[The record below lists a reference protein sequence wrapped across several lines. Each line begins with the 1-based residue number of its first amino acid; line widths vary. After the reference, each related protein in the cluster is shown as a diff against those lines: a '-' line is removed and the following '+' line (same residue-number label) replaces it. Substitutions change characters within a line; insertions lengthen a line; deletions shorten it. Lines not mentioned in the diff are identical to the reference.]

1 VESGESGI
9 ERPGA
14 GRVPDRLESFWRW
27 LAVFGSGLRQLPRT
41 VFLRVFTRL
50 VSDRTRRSWKDRG
63 WFAMWDRMA
72 AGGRIRI
79 PFGLAEN
86 MYLATEHFDLAGA
99 QGHAMLRGLHE
110 PMVQEA
116 LRRTLAD
123 GSTFYDVG
131 ANMGFMTLVGAR
143 LVGPAGRV
151 VSIEPEPENVAA
163 IEANAA
169 INGIA
174 TITVIA
180 AAAAA
185 ESGPVEV
192 IGVRD
197 TLWTRLAEVG
207 EHPMER
213 ERLLVPGVRL
223 DDLVYES
230 GIDPPDVVKIDV
242 EGGELQVLAGMSR
255 LLRDRRPAII
265 AEMHGKNAAVC
276 ELLREAGYRI
286 INLDG
291 PESPERAGDNVHLL
305 AQPAG

>member
-1 VESGESGI
+1 V
-9 ERPGA
+9 A
-14 GRVPDRLESFWRW
+14 DRLESFRRW
-27 LAVFGSGLRQLPRT
+27 LGVFGRGVWGLPRT

-63 WFAMWDRMA
+63 WFALWDRVA
-72 AGGRIRI
+72 VGGRIRI

-86 MYLATEHFDLAGA
+86 MYLDTEHFDLAGA

-116 LRRTLAD
+116 LRRTLAE

-143 LVGPAGRV
+143 LVV
-151 VSIEPEPENVAA
+151 
-163 IEANAA
+163 
-169 INGIA
+169 
-174 TITVIA
+174 
-180 AAAAA
+180 
-185 ESGPVEV
+185 
-192 IGVRD
+192 
-197 TLWTRLAEVG
+197 WTRLSEVG

-213 ERLLVPGVRL
+213 ERLTVEGVAL
-223 DDLVYES
+223 DDLVYQR

-255 LLRDRRPAII
+255 LLRDRPPAII

-276 ELLREAGYRI
+276 ELLRQAGYRI
-286 INLDG
+286 VNLDG
-291 PESPERAGDNVHLL
+291 PEPPERAGDNAHLL
-305 AQPAG
+305 AQPEG

>member
-1 VESGESGI
+1 MGGL
-9 ERPGA
+9 A
-14 GRVPDRLESFWRW
+14 ARLASLWRW
-27 LAVFGSGLRQLPRT
+27 LEVFASGLRYLPQT

-50 VSDRTRRSWKDRG
+50 VSDSTRRSWKDRG
-63 WFAMWDRMA
+63 RFALWDRIA
-72 AGGRIRI
+72 VGGRVRI
-79 PFGLAEN
+79 PFGLADN

-116 LRRTLAD
+116 LRRTLA
-123 GSTFYDVG
+123 GGATFYDVG

-143 LVGPAGRV
+143 LVGPAGVV
-151 VSIEPEPENVAA
+151 VSIDPEPDNAAA

-169 INGIA
+169 LNGLA
-174 TITVIA
+174 TVTVIA

-185 ESGPVEV
+185 ATGPVEV

-197 TLWTRLAEVG
+197 MLWTRLAEVG

-213 ERLLVPGVRL
+213 ERLTVPGVSL
-223 DDLVYES
+223 DDLVYEQ
-230 GIDPPDVVKIDV
+230 GIHPPDVVKIDV

-255 LLRDRRPAII
+255 LLRERRPAII

-276 ELLREAGYRI
+276 ELLRDAGYGI
-286 INLDG
+286 VNLDG
-291 PESPERAGDNVHLL
+291 PESPERAGENAHLL
-305 AQPAG
+305 AQAEQRAG

>member
-1 VESGESGI
+1 MA
-9 ERPGA
+9 ERLDSL
-14 GRVPDRLESFWRW
+14 RRW
-27 LAVFGSGLRQLPRT
+27 LTVFGSGLRYLPQT

-50 VSDRTRRSWKDRG
+50 VSDRTRRRWKDRG
-63 WFAMWDRMA
+63 WFAPWDRIA
-72 AGGRIRI
+72 AGGRVRI
-79 PFGLAEN
+79 PFGIAEN
-86 MYLATEHFDLAGA
+86 LYLATEHFDLAGA

-116 LRRTLAD
+116 LRRTLAP

-151 VSIEPEPENVAA
+151 VSIEPEPDNIAA
-163 IEANAA
+163 IEANAG

-174 TITVIA
+174 TITAIA

-185 ESGPVEV
+185 ETGPAEV

-213 ERLLVPGVRL
+213 ERLTVPGVRL
-223 DDLVYES
+223 DDLVYVQ
-230 GIDPPDVVKIDV
+230 GMHPPDVVKIDV
-242 EGGELQVLAGMSR
+242 EGAELQVLAGMPR

-265 AEMHGKNAAVC
+265 AEMHGRNLEVC

-286 INLDG
+286 TNLDG
-291 PESPERAGDNVHLL
+291 PEPPERAGDNAHLL
-305 AQPAG
+305 AQAE

>member
-1 VESGESGI
+1 VT
-9 ERPGA
+9 
-14 GRVPDRLESFWRW
+14 DRLDSFRRW
-27 LAVFGSGLRQLPRT
+27 LAVFGSGLRFLPQT

-50 VSDRTRRSWKDRG
+50 VTDRTRRSWKDRG
-63 WFAMWDRMA
+63 WFALWDRIA

-86 MYLATEHFDLAGA
+86 MYLATGHFDLAGA
-99 QGHAMLRGLHE
+99 QGHAVLRGLHE

-123 GSTFYDVG
+123 GAVFYDVG
-131 ANMGFMTLVGAR
+131 ANIGFMSLVGAR

-151 VSIEPEPENVAA
+151 VSVEPEPENVAA

-169 INGIA
+169 VNGIA

-185 ESGPVEV
+185 ETGPVEV

-197 TLWTRLAEVG
+197 TLWTRLADVG

-213 ERLLVPGVRL
+213 ERLTVPGVRL
-223 DDLVYES
+223 DDLVYAQ
-230 GIDPPDVVKIDV
+230 GVDPPDVVKIDV
-242 EGGELQVLAGMSR
+242 EGGELQVLAGMPR
-255 LLRDRRPAII
+255 LLRERRPAII
-265 AEMHGKNAAVC
+265 AEMHGKNAAFC
-276 ELLREAGYRI
+276 ELLHRAGYRI
-286 INLDG
+286 VNLDG
-291 PESPERAGDNVHLL
+291 PEPPERAGDNVHLL
-305 AQPAG
+305 AEPA

>member
-1 VESGESGI
+1 MVKV
-9 ERPGA
+9 A
-14 GRVPDRLESFWRW
+14 ARLESLRGW
-27 LAVFGSGLRQLPRT
+27 LEVFGSGLRYLPQT

-63 WFAMWDRMA
+63 WFWLWDRVA
-72 AGGRIRI
+72 AGGRVRI

-86 MYLATEHFDLAGA
+86 MYLSTAHFDLAGA

-116 LRRTLAD
+116 LRRTLTD

-143 LVGPAGRV
+143 LVGPTGTV
-151 VSIEPEPENVAA
+151 VSVEPEPDNVAA

-169 INGIA
+169 VNGLG
-174 TITVIA
+174 TVTVVA

-185 ESGPVEV
+185 ATGPVEV

-197 TLWTRLAEVG
+197 PLWTRLAEVG

-213 ERLLVPGVRL
+213 ERLTVPGVRL
-223 DDLVYES
+223 DDLVYEQ
-230 GIDPPDVVKIDV
+230 GIEAPDVVKIDV
-242 EGGELQVLAGMSR
+242 EGGELQVIAGMSR
-255 LLRDRRPAII
+255 LLRERRPAII
-265 AEMHGKNAAVC
+265 AEMHGKNAAFC
-276 ELLREAGYRI
+276 DLLHEAGYRI
-286 INLDG
+286 VNLDS
-291 PESPERAGDNVHLL
+291 PEPVERAGDNAHLL
-305 AQPAG
+305 AEFGR